1 MDVRRLMAAA
11 TTFTA
16 CERTIL
22 IRIVK
27 ADLNNPQHGSAILAM
42 LEAYACDLMGGAQSL
57 SPFVHANLI
66 AELRKRS
73 SVHVLL
79 AFDGEQPAGFA
90 NCIEGFSSFA
100 CKPLLNIHDFA
111 VAPAYR
117 GQGIAKL
124 LMQAV
129 EACARELD
137 CCKITLEVLEGN
149 TVARSLYQACGFA
162 GYELNPATG
171 KAIFMQRPL

>member
-1 MDVRRLMAAA
+1 MAAQDYSVA
-11 TTFTA
+11 GSAVNPAMNAITV
-16 CERTIL
+16 
-22 IRIVK
+22 VK
-27 ADLNNPQHGSAILAM
+27 ADLNNPQHGAAVLAM
-42 LEAYACDLMGGAQSL
+42 LDAYASDLMGGGKGISQYVRA
-57 SPFVHANLI
+57 HLI
-66 AELRKRS
+66 DELRKRPA
-73 SVHVLL
+73 VHVFL

-117 GQGIAKL
+117 GRGIARQ

-129 EACARELD
+129 EMCARELG

-149 TVARSLYQACGFA
+149 TVAHALYLSSGFV

-171 KAIFMQRPL
+171 KAVFMHRLL